1 MAQDF
6 FLKYIL
12 VGNTSVGKS
21 AILHRFI
28 KNAFKN
34 DTIATVGVDYRARN
48 INVEDKTF
56 GLMIW
61 DTAGMEAYRSFTQA
75 YFRGSAVAIFVYDI
89 THKESFNA
97 INEWIELVYKNC
109 ADITQLVTV
118 IVGNKADLQ
127 QERAVEFEEAE
138 QLAKTYNALFYE
150 VSAVTGF
157 NIDEAFESAAHT
169 FYEKYKQG
177 MIDIT
182 SESHGILLG
191 PRQLDMAASGGENS
205 YCMC

>member
-1 MAQDF
+1 MGQDF

-28 KNAFKN
+28 KHNYKD

-48 INVEDKTF
+48 INVEDKSF

-75 YFRGSAVAIFVYDI
+75 YYRATAVAIFVYDI
-89 THKESFNA
+89 TNRDSFLA
-97 INEWIELVYKNC
+97 LTDWIDTVYKNC
-109 ADITQLVTV
+109 SDITQLVTV
-118 IVGNKADLQ
+118 IVGNKSDLQ
-127 QERAVEFEEAE
+127 EQRAVEFDEAQ

-150 VSAVTGF
+150 VSAVIGT
-157 NIDEAFESAAHT
+157 NVDEAFETAAHT
-169 FYEKYKQG
+169 FYAKYKQG

-191 PRQLDMAASGGENS
+191 PRQLDMASKGGEGGS
-205 YCMC
+205 CMC